1 MSKNVVLTLMA
12 ALMAL
17 PIALSPT
24 SAYAQGA
31 AAPPPGPKPPS
42 RRALRKLRLRFERE
56 PTVKQVQKA
65 ALRFF
70 KVHPDRVAS
79 YRRGASWKA
88 LMPEIEANFNF
99 SRTDGDRRLIDMLY
113 IQSDQFKN
121 GKDFE
126 FTNNRNYTV
135 GVRAHWYLDRLI
147 FNAEVLDVASLVGVQ
162 EGLLREITSLYF
174 TRRRLLTIFALN
186 PPKDPGEQ
194 ITESIRL
201 DEITANIDAL
211 TGGWFTSKKKP
222 KDD

>member
-1 MSKNVVLTLMA
+1 MRRFSGKVSLLVLVFFA
-12 ALMAL
+12 PISFVALE
-17 PIALSPT
+17 
-24 SAYAQGA
+24 GA
-31 AAPPPGPKPPS
+31 AVAQVAKPPS
-42 RRALRKLRLRFERE
+42 KRALRKLRLRFERE
-56 PTVKQVQKA
+56 PTVRQVQTA

-79 YRRGASWKA
+79 YRAGAAWKA
-88 LMPEIEANFNF
+88 LMPEIEGNFNL
-99 SRTDGDRRLIDMLY
+99 TDARGDRRLIDQLY
-113 IQSDQFKN
+113 ANSPTLKF

-126 FTNNRNYTV
+126 NTSNRSYSV

-201 DEITANIDAL
+201 DEITANLDAL
-211 TGGWFTSKKKP
+211 TGGYFTRKIKAAGLR
-222 KDD
+222 